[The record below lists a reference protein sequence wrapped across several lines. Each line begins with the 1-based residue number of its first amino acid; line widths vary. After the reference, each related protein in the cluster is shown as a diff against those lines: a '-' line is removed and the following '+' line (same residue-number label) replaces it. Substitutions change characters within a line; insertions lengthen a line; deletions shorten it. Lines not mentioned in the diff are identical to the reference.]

1 MGDVIFNKNDYKI
14 LEALIERKCTAP
26 VASLSISQLKS
37 ITGMS
42 LSKIRSVK
50 DKFLL
55 MNFIQEGSKDGNN
68 KTFYTTEEGLKHFKL
83 VFGFTD
89 DDIEDMINGYKE
101 LCEDEEE

>member
-26 VASLSISQLKS
+26 VASLSISQLKN

-68 KTFYTTEEGLKHFKL
+68 KTFYTTDEGLKHFKL
-83 VFGFTD
+83 VFGFND
-89 DDIEDMINGYKE
+89 DDIEEMINDFRNMY
-101 LCEDEEE
+101 EDGEE